1 MRSLFTTPSPSI
13 FKGEGGP
20 RPGEGEERTEAPAQ
34 IWTISQLN
42 QAARDLLE
50 QALPAIWVEGEI
62 SNFKYHANG
71 HMYFTL
77 KDENAQIDA
86 VIFAEQN
93 ARLQFEP
100 AAGQKVIAFGQITL
114 YERRGRYQIN
124 IYEMRPA
131 GIGKLQ
137 LEFERLKARL
147 AAEGLFDQRF
157 KQPIPQYPERIG
169 IVTAPGGAALQDMLK
184 ILKERYPLVE
194 ILLFTARVQGEGAA
208 QEIAAAIRLANRYHQ
223 YAASI
228 DVLIVGRGGGS
239 LEDLWAFNEEP
250 VARAI
255 FASAIPIVTGI
266 GHEIDFTIADFVA
279 AQRAPTPTA
288 AAQMVV
294 PDRAALL
301 NLAVGATERLKSLI
315 NYRLDDQQL
324 RLQMLRSRRGLHRP
338 AQLLREHR
346 QTLDHA
352 QELLARTLRERLAKL
367 QQHGRSLLA
376 RLESLNPASVLRR
389 GFAILE
395 APDGQ
400 IVHSVEQVSVGQ
412 QLKVRLHQGRLL
424 TRVEAKEA
432 TTDGEKDA

>member
-1 MRSLFTTPSPSI
+1 MKSLFAGPTPSPQPSP
-13 FKGEGGP
+13 FTGEGAKRAKGADP
-20 RPGEGEERTEAPAQ
+20 VQ

-50 QALPAIWVEGEI
+50 ESLPALWVEGEI

-77 KDENAQIDA
+77 KDEKAQIDA

-93 ARLQFEP
+93 ALLEFEP
-100 AAGQKVIAFGQITL
+100 AAGQKVIALGQITL
-114 YERRGRYQIN
+114 YEKRGRYQIN

-184 ILKERYPLVE
+184 ILRERYPIVE
-194 ILLFTARVQGEGAA
+194 VLLFTVRVQGDGAA
-208 QEIAAAIRLANRYHQ
+208 QEIAEAVRMANRYHQ
-223 YAASI
+223 YEEAI
-228 DVLIVGRGGGS
+228 DVLIVGRGGGA

-250 VARAI
+250 VARAL
-255 FASAIPIVTGI
+255 FESAIPIVTGI

-279 AQRAPTPTA
+279 DQRAPTPTA

-294 PDRAALL
+294 PERALL
-301 NLAVGATERLKSLI
+301 LNFTAGATERLKSLMD
-315 NYRLDDQQL
+315 YRLDDQKS

-338 AQLLREHR
+338 LQLLREHR
-346 QTLDHA
+346 QTRDHA
-352 QELLARTLRERLAKL
+352 QELLVRTLRERSCKL
-367 QQHGRSLLA
+367 QERGRGLLG

-389 GFAILE
+389 GFSIVE
-395 APDGQ
+395 TPDGR
-400 IVHSVEQVSVGQ
+400 IVHSVEQATVGQ
-412 QLKVRLHQGRLL
+412 QLRVRLHRGRLL

-432 TTDGEKDA
+432 ADGEKDS